1 MSRPLRCIIVDDE
14 PLSREVLEKYISE
27 TPLLA
32 LAGNCSDAFEA
43 LGMINDSGTD
53 LIFLD
58 INMPRL
64 SGIEMVKTL
73 EHPPLVI
80 FTTAYP
86 EFALEGFELD
96 VVDYLE
102 KPFSFERFLKAV
114 NKALDRLPVK
124 PGSKDNS
131 NDFMMVKSDKKIYRV
146 RFASIRYIQSV
157 GDYLRLVTDRQV
169 IIVHDIMKNMISTL
183 PPDQFIRIHRA
194 YLVSLAHF
202 LFMDGNQ
209 VNMGLEKKPVG
220 ASYKEELSKRLSDG
234 W

>member
-1 MSRPLRCIIVDDE
+1 MSRPLRCLVVDDE

-32 LAGNCSDAFEA
+32 LAGSCSDAFEA
-43 LGMINDSGTD
+43 LGMIRDSNID

-64 SGIEMVKTL
+64 SGIEMVKIL

-96 VVDYLE
+96 VVDYLV

-114 NKALDRLPVK
+114 NKVLDRLPVT
-124 PGSKDNS
+124 SNQKDFRS
-131 NDFMMVKSDKKIYRV
+131 DFVVVKSEKKIYKV
-146 RFASIRYIQSV
+146 NLDSIQFIQSV
-157 GDYLRLVTDRQV
+157 GDYLKLVTDRQV
-169 IIVHDIMKNMISTL
+169 IIVHDTMKNMVSAL
-183 PPDQFIRIHRA
+183 PADRFIRIHKS
-194 YLVSLAHF
+194 YLVNLMHVIYV
-202 LFMDGNQ
+202 DGNL
-209 VNMGLEKKPVG
+209 VNMGREKLPVG
-220 ASYKEELSKRLSDG
+220 ASYKEEMLKRLSG
-234 W
+234 